1 MTIRLVRRLL
11 IGAVVA
17 GLVAVTGCSSSSPST
32 GGGSSGNSGNVIS
45 LGTTDTVTS
54 FDPAEGYSPGDSD
67 VMDMV
72 YQGLLTVPIGQ
83 SKPALN
89 LASACGFTD
98 PKTYWCTIKQGV
110 KFSNGQTLTTA
121 DVKYSFVRNIAINNP
136 IGDAY
141 ELKPLQSISLEGS
154 DKVVFHLKVADA
166 TWPDVLSTNAAL
178 IVPQSVYPAHQI
190 LADAKIVGSGPYKL
204 EKYVPGQLTALVP
217 NPYYSGPKP
226 MNGGI
231 DLVYYT
237 NATTMSEALKT
248 GSLDA
253 IIAWRSLTPT
263 DLQGL
268 KSDPKLQ
275 TISATGVD
283 GRYLNFNVKAPV
295 VNNVAI
301 RQAIAYLINRTA
313 IAQDVF
319 QGVVRPLYSL
329 VPQGIMG
336 SDNTFEQVYGQSP
349 NPSKAAAVL
358 KKAGIK
364 TPVALT
370 LWYTPTHYGNTS
382 ADEYAEIQRDLGV
395 DGLFNITL
403 KSTAYTQYESSTS
416 AGAYQGYQAGW
427 YPDYGDPDDYLQ
439 GLLEGGWPNNYSNA
453 TVSKLLAAEESS
465 TSAPARQASVEQVE
479 NIVAQDV
486 PIIPIYQTNYIIIA
500 QNNVSGIKQ
509 SLNLVFQPIYFQY
522 WAKS

>member
-1 MTIRLVRRLL
+1 MRSRSVRWLSIGVVFVGMAALV
-11 IGAVVA
+11 
-17 GLVAVTGCSSSSPST
+17 GCSSSSPST
-32 GGGSSGNSGNVIS
+32 GGGTSKVVIT

-83 SKPALN
+83 SKPSFD
-89 LASACGFTD
+89 LASACGFTN
-98 PKTYWCTIKQGV
+98 PKTYWCTIKKGIR
-110 KFSNGQTLTTA
+110 FSNGQPLTTA
-121 DVKYSFVRNIAINNP
+121 DVKYSFDRNITINNP

-154 DKVVFHLKVADA
+154 DTVVFHLKVADA

-178 IVPQSVYPAHQI
+178 IVPESVYPDHAI

-204 EKYVPGQLTALVP
+204 AKYVPGQLTALVP

-226 MNGGI
+226 MNAGI
-231 DLVYYT
+231 DIVYYS

-248 GSLDA
+248 GSLNA

-268 KSDPKLQ
+268 KSDPQLQ

-295 VNNVAI
+295 VNNVAV

-319 QGVVRPLYSL
+319 QGTVRPLYSL

-336 SDNTFEQVYGQSP
+336 SDNTFEQVYGPSP

-370 LWYTPTHYGNTS
+370 LWYTPTHYGDTS
-382 ADEYAEIQRDLGV
+382 ADEYAEIQRDLEV

-403 KSTAYTQYESSTS
+403 KSSAYTQYENSTA

-453 TVSKLLAAEESS
+453 TVSKLLAEEESS
-465 TSAPARQASVEQVE
+465 TSTPVRQASVEQIE

-500 QNNVSGIKQ
+500 QRDISGIKQ

-522 WAKS
+522 WAES